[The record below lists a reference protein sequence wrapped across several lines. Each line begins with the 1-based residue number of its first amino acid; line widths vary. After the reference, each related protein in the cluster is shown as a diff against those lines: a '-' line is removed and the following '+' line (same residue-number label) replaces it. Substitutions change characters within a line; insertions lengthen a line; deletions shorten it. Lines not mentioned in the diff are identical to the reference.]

1 MMMILVKQP
10 GPPQRPRLPPV
21 QPPHAVAP
29 APASRQPPRT
39 SPASPRAAAAFGA
52 GLRCRRRRRR
62 RGRGRSAPRVCAS
75 LAGGGLGGGRGGS
88 PAPRRRGR
96 GLLPSPPAF
105 LSGSGLQG
113 RLRQE
118 GRTWWRDWSFTSYLV
133 DFPVHFSPRQHA
145 SFAGRKP
152 NGPGIPKPFQ
162 MLSLEEPFTFQEKN
176 VTLFEYVLS
185 FFTCKNMQ
193 VEAFQEIRKTLQRMN
208 SDFFFLTPL
217 PVFPGKRNTDLQ
229 NSFLILQ
236 GTWSFVRYLLLWS
249 LSSRL

>member
-1 MMMILVKQP
+1 MILVKQP

-52 GLRCRRRRRR
+52 GLRCRRRRRRR

-133 DFPVHFSPRQHA
+133 DFPVHFSPRGHA